1 MRSVR
6 ARLTAWY
13 VGAVTLFLAVFIA
26 LDYASLR
33 KNLMQRAD
41 EMPAEAI
48 AEALSHGLWEHVLMS
63 LGLIL
68 IISIVGYVAIG
79 RALRPVQRIV
89 AQTRSITAEDLSQ
102 RIAETGL
109 RDEIGML
116 VDTLNEMIARLQQ
129 SFEQVRRF
137 SGDVSHELNTP
148 LTVLKGELEVA
159 LRKERTPEEYREL
172 LARLQG
178 EVERLSRMV
187 DDLLLLAR
195 LDEQPALPEMS
206 AVPLDRVLLEAHE
219 ELYRL
224 AADKGVALDL
234 GQSDEVQVRG
244 DAVLL
249 RRMIV
254 NLVHNGIKFTPAGG
268 RVDLTLKR
276 ENDRAVLRV
285 SDSGAGIPE
294 DALPHVFERLF
305 RADPARAEREGGA
318 GLGLSIVKQ
327 VADLHG
333 CEVALESRPGEGTA
347 VTVGWPGEA
356 LGVGERR

>member
-13 VGAVTLFLAVFIA
+13 VGAVTLFLAVFVA
-26 LDYASLR
+26 MDYLSLR

-48 AEALSHGLWEHVLMS
+48 AEALWHGLWEHVGLS

-68 IISIVGYVAIG
+68 LISVVGYVAIG
-79 RALRPVQRIV
+79 RALRPVRRIV

-109 RDEIGML
+109 RDEIGEL
-116 VDTLNEMIARLQQ
+116 VVTLNEMIARLQR
-129 SFEQVRRF
+129 SFTQVRRF

-159 LRKERTPEEYREL
+159 LRKERSAEDTRAL
-172 LARLQG
+172 LARLLG

-195 LDEQPALPEMS
+195 LDEQDVLPAMTEVS
-206 AVPLDRVLLEAHE
+206 LDRVLLEAHE

-224 AADKGVALDL
+224 ADEQGVVLDL
-234 GQSDEVQVRG
+234 GQSQEVAVRG
-244 DAVLL
+244 DAALL

-254 NLVHNGIKFTPAGG
+254 NLVHNGIKFTPRGG
-268 RVDLTLKR
+268 RVDLSLRR
-276 ENDRAVLRV
+276 ENDRAVLCV
-285 SDSGAGIPE
+285 SDSGVGIPQA
-294 DALPHVFERLF
+294 ALPQVFERMF
-305 RADPARAEREGGA
+305 RADPARSGEQGGA
-318 GLGLSIVKQ
+318 GLGLAIVKQ

-333 CEVALESRPGEGTA
+333 CEVELRPRPEGGTEA
-347 VTVGWPGEA
+347 VVVWSG
-356 LGVGERR
+356 LGG